1 MILII
6 TCNSNISKPFW
17 RSFQWHSILSNL
29 DTIFIFKLGSIKN
42 LKIKIKKCVNGS
54 LRNPI
59 HWFTHSTHLCKWL
72 SLSSTFA
79 TSQIWDHI
87 RLLNTII
94 NSQHDNW
101 VIGMWTTFH
110 KRWNAPR
117 TTFAEFWNT
126 LAGSTQIILWVEM
139 LKFSKDI
146 FFKEQNFVKENRESL
161 GTFKFS
167 TWNLQN

>member
-1 MILII
+1 MQFQYFKAFLEIFSMAFNIL
-6 TCNSNISKPFW
+6 P
-17 RSFQWHSILSNL
+17 HL
-29 DTIFIFKLGSIKN
+29 DTIFIFKLCSIKN

-72 SLSSTFA
+72 SLSPSPFA
-79 TSQIWDHI
+79 MSQIWDHV
-87 RLLNTII
+87 RSLNTII

-101 VIGMWTTFH
+101 VIGMWTTSH

-126 LAGSTQIILWVEM
+126 LAGSTQIILLSRNVEI
-139 LKFSKDI
+139 LKRC
-146 FFKEQNFVKENRESL
+146 FFFQR
-161 GTFKFS
+161 TKFCEGK
-167 TWNLQN
+167 

>member
-1 MILII
+1 MII
-6 TCNSNISKPFW
+6 TCNSNISELFW
-17 RSFQWHSILSNL
+17 RSFQWHSILPNL

-72 SLSSTFA
+72 SLSSPFA
-79 TSQIWDHI
+79 TSQIWDHV
-87 RLLNTII
+87 RSLNTII

-101 VIGMWTTFH
+101 VIGTWTTSH

-126 LAGSTQIILWVEM
+126 LAGSTQLYYE
-139 LKFSKDI
+139 
-146 FFKEQNFVKENRESL
+146 
-161 GTFKFS
+161 
-167 TWNLQN
+167 